1 MAPLLPFP
9 SLDNAKRK
17 AFVALECPYNFFRAN
32 RKMELEW
39 ATSQQLNNNRPQ
51 YKLKMER

>member
-1 MAPLLPFP
+1 
-9 SLDNAKRK
+9 
-17 AFVALECPYNFFRAN
+17 
-32 RKMELEW
+32 MELEW